1 MKKPDPHTQKKSWKR
16 FKVINYQEH
25 ETFLNTSIIV
35 GAIELLWIYMRD
47 LTADLSTIE
56 MTQILSAI
64 YQQQHAKFR
73 ISVSQNSTR
82 VRVAEIWKR
91 SLQYNRKRKCKYTK
105 LKKCWF
111 DYGTNMIE
119 HWTFIYTS
127 FKLTPDQVEHY
138 KKKMQNNFFYLTNW
152 ET

>member
-91 SLQYNRKRKCKYTK
+91 SLQYNRK
-105 LKKCWF
+105 
-111 DYGTNMIE
+111 
-119 HWTFIYTS
+119 
-127 FKLTPDQVEHY
+127 
-138 KKKMQNNFFYLTNW
+138 KKMQIYKTTKMLIWLWYKYDWTLNLYLHIIQTHTRPSWTLQKKNAK
-152 ET
+152 